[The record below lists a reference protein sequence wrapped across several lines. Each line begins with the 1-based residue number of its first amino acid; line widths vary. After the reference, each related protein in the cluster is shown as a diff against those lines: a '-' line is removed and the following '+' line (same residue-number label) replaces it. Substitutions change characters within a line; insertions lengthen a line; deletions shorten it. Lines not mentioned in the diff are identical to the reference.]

1 MPAEPPS
8 VVDTNDV
15 AALAVAAAASE
26 AAGLCLDCGLCC
38 NGVLFDMVELQP
50 GDLAKAL
57 TAKGLKIKKKRW
69 FRQPCAALCDGT
81 LCALYLDRPVRCRA
95 FECRTYKAVAASE
108 VSTEQAR
115 RRIAEARRQVVE
127 VEACL
132 GQFDELQTGKPLAQ
146 RVANVLA
153 RHREGEADKPE
164 ENQLPVDAKPGEI
177 GRVLALEREMARL
190 SAFLD
195 DHFRI

>member
-1 MPAEPPS
+1 MPPAPS
-8 VVDTNDV
+8 SV
-15 AALAVAAAASE
+15 AISNPVPTADPAAT

-95 FECRTYKAVAASE
+95 FECRTYKAVAGSE
-108 VSTEQAR
+108 LSAELAR
-115 RRIAEARRQVVE
+115 HRIAEARRQVVE
-127 VEACL
+127 VESLL

-153 RHREGEADKPE
+153 RQPAGALEKPE
-164 ENQLPVDAKPGEI
+164 RNHPPAMPGDI
-177 GRVLALEREMARL
+177 GRLLALEQEMARL
-190 SAFLD
+190 STFLD
-195 DHFRI
+195 EHFRI